1 MKAKRTITIDAA
13 ELLAFL
19 KDKFDIRGHDV
30 EISCRAGNTEYNIDL
45 KVVQLEWTEGERDN
59 RDTWSR

>member
-19 KDKFDIRGHDV
+19 KDTFDIRGHDI

-45 KVVQLEWTEGERDN
+45 KAVQLEWTEGERNDAWG
-59 RDTWSR
+59 R